1 MYTYQCSVQYG
12 TNCLKLFEHN
22 TTIFHSLR
30 EMTQTDRVTWMMV
43 GGLESYLSKK
53 CVVLLQRIWVPFLTR
68 LPVSSQPLITSG
80 VHDLTLFFLASMGT
94 VLTCIDLYHH
104 HTHIWDLNKGLRLSG
119 LLTRLAS
126 IYVLWAFLQPSN
138 PGTVSDLVSNM
149 LSMSSLDSEN
159 KSPPQMRQK
168 SD

>member
-12 TNCLKLFEHN
+12 TNCLKLFGHN

-43 GGLESYLSKK
+43 GGLECYLSKK
-53 CVVLLQRIWVPFLTR
+53 LVVLLQRIWVPFLTR

-80 VHDLTLFFLASMGT
+80 VHDLTPSLASMGT

-104 HTHIWDLNKGLRLSG
+104 HTHTWNLNKGLRLSG

-138 PGTVSDLVSNM
+138 TGTVSDLVSNM

-168 SD
+168 LD